1 MSVLFVE
8 SNAFFLA
15 EKERMLTTTTTKLL
29 ASSIITHTN
38 SMLSHHM
45 GIYNLFG
52 GLEDLAQIAMQG
64 QFIRPFN

>member
-8 SNAFFLA
+8 SNTFFLA
-15 EKERMLTTTTTKLL
+15 EKERMLTTTTKLL

-52 GLEDLAQIAMQG
+52 GLKDLAQIATQG